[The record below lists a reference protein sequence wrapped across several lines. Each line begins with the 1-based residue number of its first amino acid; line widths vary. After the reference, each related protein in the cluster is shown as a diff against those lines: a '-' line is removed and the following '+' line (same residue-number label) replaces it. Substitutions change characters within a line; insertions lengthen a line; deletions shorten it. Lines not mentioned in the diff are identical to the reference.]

1 MSSPLCR
8 HRNDFASHLS
18 YYMLPTTTSSVS
30 GTRYHHHLYMQ
41 KLCRVFIPKAS
52 VLFVY
57 FSLRYRPRKIMRC
70 FLLNETNQN
79 KAVAVRTTRSVRQ
92 GFVCKHRFFNVFF
105 LLRCCIFYLFLVFGF
120 LFFLC
125 VCAIP
130 RKWLQ
135 MKSNHVVIIG
145 KRKQVIQSSERLQLE
160 PCYILAPVKISL
172 FLVVTE
178 RSNAAIQLFKWI
190 WIWITYA
197 INLSIKVKHDILW
210 LKKHWKVSYVTNNP
224 CRDRQGIMRGR

>member
-1 MSSPLCR
+1 MSSPSCR
-8 HRNDFASHLS
+8 HRNDFASHLP

-30 GTRYHHHLYMQ
+30 GTRYHHYLYMP

-70 FLLNETNQN
+70 FLLNEKNQN
-79 KAVAVRTTRSVRQ
+79 KAVAMRTTHIVRQ

-105 LLRCCIFYLFLVFGF
+105 LLRCFIFYLFLVFVFF
-120 LFFLC
+120 LFGFFFFAFFFC

-135 MKSNHVVIIG
+135 MMSNHVVIIG
-145 KRKQVIQSSERLQLE
+145 KRKQVIQSSERLQ
-160 PCYILAPVKISL
+160 
-172 FLVVTE
+172 
-178 RSNAAIQLFKWI
+178 
-190 WIWITYA
+190 
-197 INLSIKVKHDILW
+197 
-210 LKKHWKVSYVTNNP
+210 
-224 CRDRQGIMRGR
+224 

>member
-8 HRNDFASHLS
+8 HRNDFASHLP

-30 GTRYHHHLYMQ
+30 GTRYHHHLYMP

-57 FSLRYRPRKIMRC
+57 FSLRYRPRKTMRC

-79 KAVAVRTTRSVRQ
+79 KAVAMRTTHIVRQ

-105 LLRCCIFYLFLVFGF
+105 LLRCFIFYLFLVLFGF
-120 LFFLC
+120 FLVFFGFFCVC

-135 MKSNHVVIIG
+135 MMSNRVVIIG
-145 KRKQVIQSSERLQLE
+145 KRKQVIQSSERL
-160 PCYILAPVKISL
+160 
-172 FLVVTE
+172 
-178 RSNAAIQLFKWI
+178 
-190 WIWITYA
+190 
-197 INLSIKVKHDILW
+197 
-210 LKKHWKVSYVTNNP
+210 
-224 CRDRQGIMRGR
+224 